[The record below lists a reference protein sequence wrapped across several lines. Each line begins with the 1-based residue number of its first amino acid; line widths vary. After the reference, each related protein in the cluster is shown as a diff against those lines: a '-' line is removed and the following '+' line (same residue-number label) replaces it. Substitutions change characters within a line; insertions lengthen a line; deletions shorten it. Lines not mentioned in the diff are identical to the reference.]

1 MQCPTIKFVCLLLS
15 IFLSGSEAFS
25 VYRGQKSAGDGALGL
40 HSVSSSLPKTNSC
53 RYHRCGLLM
62 STTDEDEMLGLKKIK
77 VGDKEF
83 WMRQKELIKEMQNSS
98 EASAKAEAREKFARR
113 RIALVADT
121 AYLGFMIFCACWIFS
136 PNPFVAISYALGATL
151 GSAYSYGL
159 GRYVEN
165 VGASIDDEGAAQGAG
180 VGEARFAFLIV
191 LFIFVGKFKSAGLL
205 EIPSIAG
212 FFTYQLASLRQ
223 GLKEYDD

>member
-1 MQCPTIKFVCLLLS
+1 
-15 IFLSGSEAFS
+15 
-25 VYRGQKSAGDGALGL
+25 
-40 HSVSSSLPKTNSC
+40 
-53 RYHRCGLLM
+53 M

-223 GLKEYDD
+223 GLKEYND